1 MKSYELKPTEEN
13 IFKTFNDDMFDRNK
27 EVFKFAEMLN
37 SIENNFSIAIDA
49 DWGSGKTFFVKQTM
63 MFLNAQNPNYTFNKP
78 EYGKEIVNKW
88 KMEKNKSDISFDSHV
103 CVYYD
108 AWENDGDD
116 DPMLSIVYSILN
128 NTEAYFEDTKDL
140 ENIISV
146 ATNFLSFFTNRDYG
160 KLITQKSDNLQSIR
174 ENKKIETNINNFF
187 ERLLEEK
194 GNRLVIFIDELDR
207 CKPSYAVKLLER
219 IKHYFTNDRITF
231 VFSVNTKELQHT
243 IRKFYGNDFNANR
256 YLERFFDL
264 RLFLPNVDMHKV
276 FENLDMNDI
285 NENCYT
291 YDRMCLNVI
300 NHYNFSIREAMKFI
314 QWAETAAY
322 KPSHHSNRYFSWS
335 NENALKLCIIYILP
349 IMIGLKIHN
358 VDDYNGFIQ
367 GERSDIL
374 LEFGEYIDS
383 IFYGDLYVGDER
395 SSTLQDKNNR
405 AKLNKVYDA
414 VFGTKNRGEGTVIG
428 KLKFNSFIKT
438 ELEKIM
444 GMLSNYA
451 RY

>member
-1 MKSYELKPTEEN
+1 MKSYELKATEEN

-63 MFLNAQNPNYTFNKP
+63 MFLNAQNPNYTFSNS
-78 EYGKEIVNKW
+78 EYRNEIVNKW

-128 NTEAYFEDTKDL
+128 NTEAYFEDTDDMK
-140 ENIISV
+140 NILSI
-146 ATNFLSFFTNRDYG
+146 AANFLSFFTNRDYG

-174 ENKKIETNINNFF
+174 ENKKIESNINDFF

-243 IRKFYGNDFNANR
+243 IRRFYGNNFDANR

-264 RLFLPNVDMHKV
+264 RLSLPKVDMHKV

-285 NENCYT
+285 DENNYT
-291 YDRMCLNVI
+291 YDRM
-300 NHYNFSIREAMKFI
+300 
-314 QWAETAAY
+314 W
-322 KPSHHSNRYFSWS
+322 P
-335 NENALKLCIIYILP
+335 
-349 IMIGLKIHN
+349 
-358 VDDYNGFIQ
+358 
-367 GERSDIL
+367 
-374 LEFGEYIDS
+374 
-383 IFYGDLYVGDER
+383 
-395 SSTLQDKNNR
+395 
-405 AKLNKVYDA
+405 
-414 VFGTKNRGEGTVIG
+414 
-428 KLKFNSFIKT
+428 
-438 ELEKIM
+438 
-444 GMLSNYA
+444 
-451 RY
+451 

>member
-63 MFLNAQNPNYTFNKP
+63 MFLNAQNPNSMFSKS
-78 EYGKEIVNKW
+78 EFGKQIVDKW
-88 KMEKNKSDISFDSHV
+88 KLEKNKSDISFDSHV

-116 DPMLSIVYSILN
+116 DPMLSIVFSILN
-128 NTEAYFEDTKDL
+128 NTEAYFENTDDMK
-140 ENIISV
+140 NILLV
-146 ATNFLSFFTNRDYG
+146 AANILSFFTNRDYG

-174 ENKKIETNINNFF
+174 ENKKIETNINDFF

-243 IRKFYGNDFNANR
+243 IRRFYGNNFDANR

-264 RLFLPNVDMHKV
+264 RLSLPKVDMHKV
-276 FENLDMNDI
+276 FETMDMNDI
-285 NENCYT
+285 DENYYT
-291 YDRMCLNVI
+291 FDRMCLNVI

-314 QWAETAAY
+314 QCVETAAY
-322 KPSHHSNRYFSWS
+322 ELSHHSNRYFPWS

-349 IMIGLKIHN
+349 IMMGLKIHN
-358 VDDYNGFIQ
+358 NDDYNGFIQ

-374 LEFGEYIDS
+374 LEFSEYIDGD
-383 IFYGDLYVGDER
+383 FYADLYANNEYPPA
-395 SSTLQDKNNR
+395 LQNKDNK
-405 AKLNKVYDA
+405 AKLKKIYDA
-414 VFGTKNRGEGTVIG
+414 IFGTKNGNEETVSG

-438 ELEKIM
+438 KLEKIM
-444 GMLSNYA
+444 GML
-451 RY
+451 